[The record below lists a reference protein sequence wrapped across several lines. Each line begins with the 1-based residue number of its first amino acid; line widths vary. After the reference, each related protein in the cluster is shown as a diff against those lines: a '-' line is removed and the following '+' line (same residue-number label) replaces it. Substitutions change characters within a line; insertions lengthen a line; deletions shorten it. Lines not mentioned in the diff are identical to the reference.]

1 MHRGA
6 HTLAVEATDL
16 FEDAR
21 ITVANF
27 VGATD
32 EEIVWTS
39 NATEALNLVA
49 YSIGNASQG
58 IASRR

>member
-1 MHRGA
+1 M
-6 HTLAVEATDL
+6 LAVHRRPTLPGWATDL

-32 EEIVWTS
+32 LAKIVWTS
-39 NATEALNLVA
+39 NAT
-49 YSIGNASQG
+49 G
-58 IASRR
+58 R